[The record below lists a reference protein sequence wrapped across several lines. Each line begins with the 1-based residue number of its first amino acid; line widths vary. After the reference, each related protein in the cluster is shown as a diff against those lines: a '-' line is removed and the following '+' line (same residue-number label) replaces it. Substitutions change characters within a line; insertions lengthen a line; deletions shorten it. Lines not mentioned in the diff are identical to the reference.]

1 MFDFCMEL
9 KRERILKTSKKNSGP
24 IKKVITMGDGLETFD
39 VVYYASILL
48 ILIHSFI
55 LIYM

>member
-1 MFDFCMEL
+1 MFDFVWNLNENEFENF
-9 KRERILKTSKKNSGP
+9 KEKQRTYKESNYD
-24 IKKVITMGDGLETFD
+24 GDGLETFD

>member
-1 MFDFCMEL
+1 MFDFVWNLNEN
-9 KRERILKTSKKNSGP
+9 EFETSKKNSGS